1 MTVGRD
7 VFEVQSAWARAWG
20 SGFRTHSS
28 HTLGSVVSWSNW
40 QGPASKWTLSHSVID
55 SGDGLGLVSRKQNKY
70 KSNCTAGVEWPG
82 VGEVRAL
89 CPVGSQAHEIH
100 NRAAGGTKI
109 LTLLRDRKSV
119 V

>member
-20 SGFRTHSS
+20 SGFRTRSS

-109 LTLLRDRKSV
+109 LTLLSKTKVS
-119 V
+119 